1 MLFYVSLRDGTFF
14 QYRKQKVRTFP
25 VFWRLDQHPRLNTE
39 TFRDMFLCFTP
50 KMRLQASSE
59 HGSSL
64 CTPAWHGL
72 TTKPT
77 LWILLGLKFWP
88 SAFPPFWS
96 KPLLLLRCLHSQCGR
111 LCSPLMVV
119 VSCKC
124 THCWWSNHHCFG
136 QNHVVISKIWAQNPK
151 QCSSWCIIIF
161 LLKKWH
167 KNCNDMVNLIRIHSQ
182 YYTVN
187 GVDSNH
193 RDRLGIRR
201 RVSAS
206 ALWGT

>member
-1 MLFYVSLRDGTFF
+1 
-14 QYRKQKVRTFP
+14 
-25 VFWRLDQHPRLNTE
+25 
-39 TFRDMFLCFTP
+39 
-50 KMRLQASSE
+50 
-59 HGSSL
+59 
-64 CTPAWHGL
+64 
-72 TTKPT
+72 
-77 LWILLGLKFWP
+77 
-88 SAFPPFWS
+88 
-96 KPLLLLRCLHSQCGR
+96 
-111 LCSPLMVV
+111 LMVV

-187 GVDSNH
+187 WVDSNH